1 MSWCNRGV
9 EESQARTVV
18 AMSLTSDAK
27 RVEYP
32 TPPLQAQPNADFC
45 GRKCFLPSCGARC
58 AIQQGAPF
66 SLQRSFAFWLACE
79 GMLSW
84 PQIYNPRLSY
94 PRLHQYTAMD
104 DTPWPRVLIFFIRN
118 WIGMFE
124 EQTVS
129 HPHIATCNVCTVI
142 KSCWSASTAT
152 PLQFLGSLGV
162 LRFGPFPFLL
172 WQKMQTVGGSYWFP
186 GWNWWPL
193 IHFAASRPS
202 KTSKQQGRGLLQWIP
217 KSSTKYDVLIRKP
230 MTFERQVVEGL
241 IRVTSAFHAQL
252 HGCEGSKAPVEP
264 KKWICV
270 YIYMYIYICI

>member
-1 MSWCNRGV
+1 MSRWTPYTPDTFGAGKLRKFRVTIISLRVIMSWCNRGV

-84 PQIYNPRLSY
+84 PQIYNPRLRY

-118 WIGMFE
+118 
-124 EQTVS
+124 
-129 HPHIATCNVCTVI
+129 
-142 KSCWSASTAT
+142 
-152 PLQFLGSLGV
+152 
-162 LRFGPFPFLL
+162 
-172 WQKMQTVGGSYWFP
+172 
-186 GWNWWPL
+186 
-193 IHFAASRPS
+193 
-202 KTSKQQGRGLLQWIP
+202 
-217 KSSTKYDVLIRKP
+217 
-230 MTFERQVVEGL
+230 
-241 IRVTSAFHAQL
+241 
-252 HGCEGSKAPVEP
+252 
-264 KKWICV
+264 
-270 YIYMYIYICI
+270 